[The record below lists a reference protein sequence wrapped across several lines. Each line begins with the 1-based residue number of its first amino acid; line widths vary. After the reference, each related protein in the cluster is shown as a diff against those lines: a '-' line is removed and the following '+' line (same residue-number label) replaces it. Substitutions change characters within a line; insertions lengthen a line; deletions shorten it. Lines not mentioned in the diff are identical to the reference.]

1 MKIEK
6 DNNGRT
12 SSNIDGHIITYDPK
26 TGSYI
31 IELDGKNYSKI
42 IISSDLLDK
51 LYNYS
56 WENNE

>member
-12 SSNIDGHIITYDPK
+12 SSNIGGHVIIYDPQ
-26 TGSYI
+26 TDSYS

-42 IISSDLLDK
+42 IIGSDLLDK

-56 WENNE
+56 WES